1 MQEGFALH
9 EIIFN
14 ENGVPIDY
22 RFLEVNPAFEKIT
35 GLKVKDI
42 KNKTVKEVLPGTE
55 DYWIQSYGDVVLNN
69 KSMTFLNYSQELDKY
84 FSVNVYSPAP
94 NHFAT
99 IFTDVTFEKK
109 AREKINEELK
119 LFETTIN
126 SIGDGVISTDIN
138 GNIRIMNRVAEQL
151 TGWSISEAKGRPF
164 QEVFNIINE
173 KTGQKCCDPLE
184 KVIQEGKTIE
194 LENHTLLIKKNK
206 DRISIED
213 SAAPVID
220 EKGKIKGA
228 VIVFRDNTEKKERL
242 ERIEYL
248 SYHDQLTGLY
258 NRHFFEEEVKRLDVQ
273 RNLPITIAMLDV
285 NGLKMVNDVFG
296 HEAGDELLIKT
307 AKILKEEC
315 RSDDIVS
322 RFGGDEFVVLLPKT
336 SEEQTEMIISRV
348 QKALEKEKNGKYII
362 SVSAGWATKNED
374 SQDRMEVLAAAEDL
388 MYRKKIVE
396 SQEMRIQTI
405 NIILENFHKQNPEE
419 KNHSEKVSEIC
430 QEIGRKMNLDTQTL
444 LELEIAGFMHDIGKS
459 TVKNELLVKKGKLT
473 ESEIEEIKMH
483 SEIGYRILK
492 AADLYSG
499 IAEHIL
505 SHHEWWNGK
514 GYPRALSNEG
524 ISLAARILAVAE
536 AYQYMIEER
545 TFKEAYTH
553 ERAVEELKKWAGTQ
567 FDPEIVKLLTYDDN

>member
-9 EIIFN
+9 EVILN
-14 ENGVPIDY
+14 EKGEPIDY

-35 GLKVKDI
+35 GLKAKEI
-42 KNKTVKEVLPGTE
+42 KNKRVKEVLPGTE
-55 DYWIQSYGDVVLNN
+55 DYWIKSYGDVVLNN
-69 KSMTFLNYSQELDKY
+69 KSMTFSNYSRELDKY

-94 NHFAT
+94 NQFAT
-99 IFTDVTFEKK
+99 IFTDITIEKK
-109 AREKINEELK
+109 AQEKINEERK

-138 GNIRIMNRVAEQL
+138 GNIKIMNRVAEQL
-151 TGWSISEAKGRPF
+151 TGWTISEAKGRSF

-173 KTGQKCCDPLE
+173 KTGQKCCDPLV

-220 EKGKIKGA
+220 ENGNIKGA

-242 ERIEYL
+242 ERIEFL

-307 AKILKEEC
+307 AKVLKREC
-315 RSDDIVS
+315 RSEDIIS
-322 RFGGDEFVVLLPKT
+322 RFGGDEFVVLLPET
-336 SEEQTEMIISRV
+336 SYEQTELIISRI
-348 QKALEKEKNGKYII
+348 QKALEDERNGKYVV
-362 SVSAGWATKNED
+362 SLSAGWATKTD
-374 SQDRMEVLAAAEDL
+374 VSQDKQELLSAAEDS
-388 MYRKKIVE
+388 MYRKKIIE
-396 SQEMRIQTI
+396 SQKMRIETI
-405 NIILENFHKQNPEE
+405 DLILENFHKLNPEE
-419 KNHSEKVSEIC
+419 KIHSEKVSEIC
-430 QEIGRKMNLDTQTL
+430 KDIGRKMNLDAQAL
-444 LELEIAGFMHDIGKS
+444 LELEVAGYMHDIGKS
-459 TVKNELLVKKGKLT
+459 TVKRDLLYKTGKLT

-514 GYPRALSNEG
+514 GYPRGLSNEG

-567 FDPEIVKLLTYDDN
+567 FDPEIVKYFVN

>member
-9 EIIFN
+9 EVILN
-14 ENGVPIDY
+14 EKGEPIDY

-35 GLKVKDI
+35 GLKAEEI
-42 KNKTVKEVLPGTE
+42 KNKRVKEVLPGTE
-55 DYWIQSYGDVVLNN
+55 DYWIKSYGEVVLNN
-69 KSMTFLNYSQELDKY
+69 KSMTFSNYSRELDKY
-84 FSVNVYSPAP
+84 FSVSVYSPAP
-94 NHFAT
+94 NQFAT
-99 IFTDVTFEKK
+99 IFTDITIEKK
-109 AREKINEELK
+109 AQEKINEERK

-126 SIGDGVISTDIN
+126 SIGEGVISTDIN
-138 GNIRIMNRVAEQL
+138 GNIKIMNRVAEQL
-151 TGWSISEAKGRPF
+151 TGWTISEAKGRPF

-173 KTGQKCCDPLE
+173 KTGQKCYDPLV

-220 EKGKIKGA
+220 ENGNIKGA

-307 AKILKEEC
+307 AKVLKREC
-315 RSDDIVS
+315 RSDDIIS
-322 RFGGDEFVVLLPKT
+322 RFGGDEFVVLLPET
-336 SEEQTEMIISRV
+336 SYEQTELIISRI
-348 QKALEKEKNGKYII
+348 QKALEDEKNGKYVV
-362 SVSAGWATKNED
+362 SLSAGWATKTD
-374 SQDRMEVLAAAEDL
+374 VSQDKQELLSAAEDS
-388 MYRKKIVE
+388 MYRKKIIE
-396 SQEMRIQTI
+396 SQKMRIETI
-405 NIILENFHKQNPEE
+405 DLILENFHKLNPEE
-419 KNHSEKVSEIC
+419 KIHSEKVSEIC
-430 QEIGRKMNLDTQTL
+430 KDIGRKMNLDTQTL

-459 TVKNELLVKKGKLT
+459 TVRNELLVKKGKLT

-567 FDPEIVKLLTYDDN
+567 FDPEIVKYFVN